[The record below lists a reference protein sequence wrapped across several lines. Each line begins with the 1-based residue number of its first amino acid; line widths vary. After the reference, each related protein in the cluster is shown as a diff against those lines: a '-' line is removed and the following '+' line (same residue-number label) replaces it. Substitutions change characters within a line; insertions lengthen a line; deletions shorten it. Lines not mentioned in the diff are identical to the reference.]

1 MSYCINRTV
10 SISSD
15 PFALLTLL
23 PSEKHQSHQR
33 RQVTGYPGTV
43 MQFVFKGN
51 FKGNS
56 VRKGA
61 EFFRLLLP
69 SYRFCDTICGV
80 KGR

>member
-1 MSYCINRTV
+1 
-10 SISSD
+10 
-15 PFALLTLL
+15 
-23 PSEKHQSHQR
+23 
-33 RQVTGYPGTV
+33 

-80 KGR
+80 KGKKYAPERSLYPYEGAICK